1 MKKFLKRSLIGLGI
15 IVIAAFLVWLG
26 FFITDQITLKR
37 SEVLNLYKGETVFGY
52 EEGNLKRDLTKEE
65 AFEDLQWYKAVALE
79 VHPKLQG
86 IHEKEMFLDS
96 HERVLADLTKEIDQ
110 SGGNTISVE
119 HFSMHL
125 SKLAASIGD
134 AHTYVRYLNGIN
146 EDEEVLRLPFEFK
159 ALSDGLV
166 ISAVEQEYFTKAYEG
181 IEKGMAVIAVNGKKL
196 TDYKEEV
203 FPYFSAEN
211 DPWREYLLSYYLPYA
226 YFNNYFNQTGEEEA
240 VQLTL
245 ENAEGKQVTYDL
257 EYVEMKREE
266 STIEKRKSYGY
277 ELFDDSKTGL
287 FCLDTCHYTDD
298 YLNAVN
304 EFFIEVNEKGIQKVV
319 VDIRENTGGSS
330 MVVWPFLKYLGVSKT
345 KDFDASI
352 MYSGTTIKRRHIT
365 MMNRFLRTLRKITS
379 LGNLYLAKAPYPEN
393 IFTGDL
399 YVLVSGK
406 TFSSGNYFAVMLSDN
421 NLAKTVGTNTGNEPS
436 AYGDPI
442 VFTCKNSQL
451 RFYISYKRFLRP
463 DQSKDPALTLTP
475 DVVIPFTVTDF
486 QKGKDPQLEW
496 INNQ

>member
-1 MKKFLKRSLIGLGI
+1 MKKFLKILLIIL
-15 IVIAAFLVWLG
+15 IVLAVVAFLTWLS
-26 FFITDQITLKR
+26 FFIIDTITLNR
-37 SEVLNLYKGETVFGY
+37 SNVLNRYDGETVFGY

-65 AFEDLQWYKAVALE
+65 AIEDLEWYKEVALE

-86 IHEKEMFLDS
+86 LHERGMFLDNY
-96 HERVLADLTKEIDQ
+96 EIVLEALIQEMDQ
-110 SGGNTISVE
+110 SPEESMPVD

-134 AHTYVRYLNGIN
+134 AHTYVRYLRGI
-146 EDEEVLRLPFEFK
+146 DSEEPVLRLPLEFK
-159 ALSDGLV
+159 ALSNGLV
-166 ISAVEQEYFTKAYEG
+166 VSTVYKDYFTEPYED
-181 IEKGMAVIAVNGKKL
+181 IERGMAVLAINGMDL
-196 TDYKEEV
+196 SVYKDKV
-203 FPYFSAEN
+203 YPYFSAEN
-211 DPWREYLLSYYLPYA
+211 DQWRDYMVSYYLPYA
-226 YFNNYFNQTGEEEA
+226 YFNNYFNDAGEKDS

-245 ENAEGKQVTYDL
+245 RDADGEQHTYELPYIDIKQNEIDGNKRDL
-257 EYVEMKREE
+257 
-266 STIEKRKSYGY
+266 YGY
-277 ELFDDSKTGL
+277 EFSDDAKTGL
-287 FCLDTCHYTDD
+287 FWLDTCDYTDD
-298 YLNAVN
+298 YLNTVD
-304 EFFIEVNEKGIQKVV
+304 EFFKAVNEKGVQKVV

-330 MVVWPFLKYLGVSKT
+330 MVVWPFLQYLGVTKT
-345 KDFDASI
+345 IDFDASI
-352 MYSGTTIKRRHIT
+352 RYSSTTIKRRHIT

-379 LGNLYLAKAPYPEN
+379 LGNLYLEKAPYPEN

-463 DQSKDPALTLTP
+463 DQSKDPVLTLTP